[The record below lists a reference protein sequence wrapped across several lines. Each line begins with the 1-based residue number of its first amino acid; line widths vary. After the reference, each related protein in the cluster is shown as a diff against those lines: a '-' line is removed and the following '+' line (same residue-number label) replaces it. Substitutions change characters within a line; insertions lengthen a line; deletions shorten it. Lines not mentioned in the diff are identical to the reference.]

1 MQREEMMRIQH
12 KHRYLLTALIAILV
26 TALACGAPGAPPEPT
41 FDPSAP
47 GTVDGDEQ
55 LPPTATTAPDPTSG
69 DTGGASGN
77 STDSG
82 SDSGDSGDTTTDGGT
97 SDTGSTDSGTSSGG
111 DGASPT
117 EPIPDENAVWR
128 GDCIDDADFVRDVTL
143 PDYTEVEMG
152 ETVTKTWELRNS
164 GTCTWDSGYHL
175 ILSETSEGMTSL
187 ASTVPLPPT
196 NPGQTTQL
204 SVNLR
209 LGTGL
214 TPGDLERA
222 NFEIRNPDN
231 VKFGVTPYGLVTVAG
246 GGGGATG
253 TLSGIVWLDYCSP
266 PQGGGDPDGECVF
279 DAINGY
285 EGDGIRQPDED
296 GLADITISLHSD
308 SCSGAKLEETVTNAS
323 GAYQFTNIAAAR
335 YCVLLDPLSADNSG
349 YLIPGGSTYPRRGE
363 SIPSYILELAAGA
376 SRTDL
381 DFGWDFQFD

>member
-1 MQREEMMRIQH
+1 MRNETERTH
-12 KHRYLLTALIAILV
+12 YLWIALIAVLL
-26 TALACGAPGAPPEPT
+26 TALACGAPGAPPDPT
-41 FDPSAP
+41 FDPNAP

-55 LPPTATTAPDPTSG
+55 LPPTATTPPDPTSG
-69 DTGGASGN
+69 DSGGASGD
-77 STDSG
+77 STGSSGDTGDTSSDGGDSG
-82 SDSGDSGDTTTDGGT
+82 S
-97 SDTGSTDSGTSSGG
+97 GSSDSGTSSGD

-117 EPIPDENAVWR
+117 EPTPDENAVWR

-175 ILSETSEGMTSL
+175 ILDETSDGMTSL
-187 ASTVPLPPT
+187 DSTIPLPPT
-196 NPGQTTQL
+196 NPGQTIQL

-209 LGTGL
+209 LNTGL

-231 VKFGVTPYGLVTVAG
+231 VKFGVTPYGLVTVAAASG
-246 GGGGATG
+246 AATG
-253 TLSGIVWLDYCSP
+253 NLSGVVWLDYCSP
-266 PQGGGDPDGECVF
+266 PQGGGSPDGECVF
-279 DAINGY
+279 DAVNGY

-296 GLADITISLHSD
+296 GIADITISLHSD
-308 SCSGAKLEETVTNAS
+308 SCSGTKLEEAVTNGI
-323 GAYQFTNIAAAR
+323 GAYQFTGIVAGR
-335 YCVLLDPLSADNSG
+335 YCVLLDPLSPDNGG
-349 YLIPGGSTYPRRGE
+349 YLIPGGATYPRRGE
-363 SIPSYILELAAGA
+363 SIPSYIFDLAAGA